1 MCEGSPDDSALP
13 ATKRRRFGGR
23 SSSSQSAAPQAFWFW
38 DGDIVLEVEHHKFK
52 VHGTRLQCSEI
63 FLDMLAMPQPQ
74 DADVVDGCP
83 LVQLADSAQDWQV
96 ALRWIYDTG
105 SFAVMH
111 HPVPFPLLP
120 SALRIGT
127 KYEIAALRE
136 WAVNHLCARWPS
148 DLERMDTAS
157 LPCAAEAIALARECD
172 VPEILPAAFYALSL
186 QRFGYNADGGRSHVV
201 LSQADLRRLIIG
213 RERLSD
219 LAMQLLLD
227 PLSAAPGMPPFESC
241 DQCREPLQRY
251 WRGKVASDPQ
261 SPFEPWLLRELY
273 LMFTAP
279 DVLFESVLCEGCLVW
294 HKDAAWTRFD
304 SLRTSMLRLFC
315 L

>member
-1 MCEGSPDDSALP
+1 MRESSPDESSLP
-13 ATKRRRFGGR
+13 PPKRRRFGG
-23 SSSSQSAAPQAFWFW
+23 SLASYGSTAFWFS
-38 DGDIVLEVEHHKFK
+38 DGDIVLEVEQHRFK

-63 FLDMLAMPQPQ
+63 FLDMLGMPQPK
-74 DADVVDGCP
+74 DADAVDGCP
-83 LVQLADSAQDWQV
+83 LVLLADSAQDWQV
-96 ALRWIYDTG
+96 ALKWMYDPD
-105 SFAVMH
+105 SFAAMQ

-148 DLERMDTAS
+148 DLERMDTTS

-172 VPEILPAAFYALSL
+172 VPEILSAAFYALSL
-186 QRFGYNADGGRSHVV
+186 QRFGCNADGGRSHVV
-201 LSQADLRRLIIG
+201 LSQADMRRLVIG
-213 RERLSD
+213 RERLTD
-219 LAMQLLLD
+219 FATQLLLD

-241 DQCREPLQRY
+241 DNCRDTLQRY
-251 WRGKVASDPQ
+251 WRAKVASDPQ
-261 SPFEPWLLRELY
+261 SPFERWLLREFY
-273 LMFTAP
+273 LMLTVP
-279 DVLFESVLCEGCLVW
+279 DALFESGLCVGCLTW

-304 SLRTSMLRLFC
+304 SLKTSMSRLFC